1 MMVCL
6 ILLPLFSYWVQK
18 NSGIINVLIN
28 NFLILLEFMSKKMI
42 LFIFIYF
49 NKIIV
54 FYNIL

>member
-6 ILLPLFSYWVQK
+6 ILLPLFSYSVQK